1 MIYNELPSYSYAE
14 VLSDVGGAAGLI
26 LGLNLWLII
35 QGIVFFFGKNH
46 IRLLSLKVISNCMDV
61 MVIKARQKINEFAN
75 HCQDIGNEKVCARD
89 HLFARIQRLI
99 DRRRLTKDPR

>member
-35 QGIVFFFGKNH
+35 QGKHQISFKKASK
-46 IRLLSLKVISNCMDV
+46 LSLVRIEYFFSA
-61 MVIKARQKINEFAN
+61 IELFG
-75 HCQDIGNEKVCARD
+75 CQYNKGSSKNKRVCKS
-89 HLFARIQRLI
+89 L
-99 DRRRLTKDPR
+99 RRNGERKSMRP

>member
-35 QGIVFFFGKNH
+35 QGKHQISFENLKNKAEAKVVIEYFPSAIELFGCQYNKGSSKNK
-46 IRLLSLKVISNCMDV
+46 RVCKSL
-61 MVIKARQKINEFAN
+61 
-75 HCQDIGNEKVCARD
+75 
-89 HLFARIQRLI
+89 
-99 DRRRLTKDPR
+99 RRNGKRKSMRP

>member
-1 MIYNELPSYSYAE
+1 
-14 VLSDVGGAAGLI
+14 
-26 LGLNLWLII
+26 
-35 QGIVFFFGKNH
+35 
-46 IRLLSLKVISNCMDV
+46 MDV